1 MDTAKSGILN
11 TLDHTGIYSAVLRRE
26 DGWSL
31 DTVMAEMPLKLGR
44 SDLSREEA
52 EDLAEQIRHQVSRYT
67 DLRDGIRSDSVC
79 CVNAFLDRIDSYGS
93 REQIMR
99 DALRGLRLVE
109 DGALPLELES
119 KNGSSV
125 YAELYGVDDKYSAM
139 SYSELRNEFISHVGK
154 SGLSPR
160 LMDRVLKG
168 LGESGDYVA
177 TAAAYG
183 QKGYELKCLTA
194 FHMYL
199 TRNDMTVE
207 QAAINTCLSTDLQ
220 AVGDAVRLGKRGA
233 TAARALVLAGTFA
246 FIITAAELLMAST
259 TMAAFLFSWCYIA
272 LVGQRAL
279 LALRA
284 LARVRRGEA
293 AIVLGQLIRRGAD
306 ASLQAWQSLK
316 DRLACCRYDY
326 GVYVDFDEEE
336 DEEPGGRP
344 PGPLPGLPL
353 LRRPQNVTDPRF

>member
-139 SYSELRNEFISHVGK
+139 SYSELRNEFISRVGK

-168 LGESGDYVA
+168 LGDSGDYVA

-220 AVGDAVRLGKRGA
+220 AVGDAVRLGKLGA

-272 LVGQRAL
+272 LVGSGLCWLYERSPEYA
-279 LALRA
+279 
-284 LARVRRGEA
+284 GEA

-306 ASLQAWQSLK
+306 ASLQAWQSLN

-336 DEEPGGRP
+336 DEEREADHL
-344 PGPLPGLPL
+344 GPSPDSP
-353 LRRPQNVTDPRF
+353 F